1 MANNEWK
8 INNSSS
14 TQIDRFKITIDEVL
28 LANQQTQNFSYIEF
42 RDGVCVLAITDDN
55 QVVMLKQYRYPL
67 QSTELEFPAGMIEED
82 EEPLLAAK
90 RELLEETGYEAEEW
104 QSLDYFYPSP
114 GSTTEKIHLFLA
126 SKAIKITDQ
135 FLDEL
140 ENIEVELV
148 NMKDFCKLVE
158 QGTFRH
164 GAGLACW
171 ARYLSISFN

>member
-1 MANNEWK
+1 MADNEWK
-8 INNSSS
+8 INHSST

-28 LANQQTQNFSYIEF
+28 LANEQTQNFSYIEF
-42 RDGVCVLAITDDN
+42 RDGVCVLAITNDN
-55 QVVMLKQYRYPL
+55 KVVMLKQYRHPL

-82 EEPLLAAK
+82 EEPLYAAQ
-90 RELLEETGYEAEEW
+90 RELLEETGYQAEDW

-114 GSTTEKIHLFLA
+114 GSTTEKIHLYLA
-126 SKAIKITDQ
+126 TKATKVDDQ

-140 ENIEVELV
+140 ENIEVEIV

-158 QGTFRH
+158 QGIFRH

-171 ARYLSISFN
+171 ARYLSMSFN

>member
-42 RDGVCVLAITDDN
+42 REGVCVLAITDDN

-82 EEPLLAAK
+82 EEPLFAAK

-126 SKAIKITDQ
+126 SKATKITDQ